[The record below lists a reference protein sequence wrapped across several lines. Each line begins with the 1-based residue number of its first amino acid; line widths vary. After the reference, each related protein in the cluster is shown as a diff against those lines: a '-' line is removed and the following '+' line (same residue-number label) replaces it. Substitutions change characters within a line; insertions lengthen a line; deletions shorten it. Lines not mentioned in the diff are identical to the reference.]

1 MPKEA
6 HNSEYLVLIVK
17 HRGGS
22 VMIWIAATWYSA
34 GPIITLN
41 GELLPVTMWTV

>member
-22 VMIWIAATWYSA
+22 VMIWIATTWYSA